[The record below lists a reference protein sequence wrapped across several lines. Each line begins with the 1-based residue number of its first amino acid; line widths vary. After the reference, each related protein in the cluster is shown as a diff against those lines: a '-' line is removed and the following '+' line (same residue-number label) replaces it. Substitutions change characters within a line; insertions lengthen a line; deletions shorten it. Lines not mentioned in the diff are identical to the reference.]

1 MAALI
6 RMIQLSYLAVHPFGV
21 KFQAGSAPSY
31 F

>member
-6 RMIQLSYLAVHPFGV
+6 RMIQLYYLAVHPYGV
-21 KFQAGSAPSY
+21 KFQAGSAPRY

>member
-6 RMIQLSYLAVHPFGV
+6 RVIQLSYLPVHPYGV
-21 KFQAGSAPSY
+21 KFQAGSAPRY